1 MRRIL
6 LIISLLIAVYLNTRS
21 QDTTQTVKKEDLAE
35 VKDALAGVN
44 ETILGM
50 IPVLDAL
57 KKIKIS
63 GYIQTQ
69 YQMAESSGVGSY
81 AGGNFAQNVKSRF
94 QVRRGRFKINY
105 DNDLTQYVLQLDV
118 TQNGVGIKDAY
129 ASITEP
135 WLRMAS
141 LTGGVFDRPFGFEI
155 SYSSSSREAPE
166 RSRLYQTLFP
176 GERELGAKIELMPQT
191 GSLSYLNLKAG
202 VFNGVLNNANE
213 NDRHKDF
220 IGRAGFTLPFEE
232 EGLAIDGGFSTYLGA
247 VTANTMK
254 MYEIDPSSTMR
265 KYRMDSS
272 AVNLGKGIDRNYYG
286 FDMQIYYDVPLLGG
300 ATLRG
305 EYIWGKQPGTDKSSS
320 FYNPDAAA
328 ATDTKSSVDGKKA
341 TDLYHR
347 NFGGWYVNY
356 VQNIGLKN
364 QFAAKYDVYDPNTDV
379 SGNDIGA
386 AGSNLQLG
394 DIKYTTLGIGW
405 VYHWDANVKFTFY
418 YDWLWNEKVNAN
430 ATSSTFTPYKS
441 NLKDNVFTIRMQ
453 YKF

>member
-6 LIISLLIAVYLNTRS
+6 LIISLLLAFYLNARS
-21 QDTTQTVKKEDLAE
+21 QDTTQAATKQDLAE
-35 VKDALAGVN
+35 VKDAIAGVN

-50 IPVLDAL
+50 TPVLDAL

-63 GYIQTQ
+63 GYVQTQ
-69 YQMAESSGVGSY
+69 FQLADSASISSY
-81 AGGNFAQNVKSRF
+81 AGGNFPQNVKSRF

-129 ASITEP
+129 ASVTEP
-135 WLRMAS
+135 WLRMGT

-155 SYSSSSREAPE
+155 SYSSSNREAPE
-166 RSRLYQTLFP
+166 RSRMYQTLFP
-176 GERELGAKIELMPQT
+176 GERELGAKIEVFPQT
-191 GSLSYLNLKAG
+191 GFLSNFNLKAG
-202 VFNGVLNNANE
+202 VFNGVLNTANE

-220 IGRAGFTLPFEE
+220 IGRTGFTLPFED
-232 EGLAIDGGFSTYLGA
+232 EGLAIDGGFSTYLGT
-247 VTANTMK
+247 VTANTK
-254 MYEIDPSSTMR
+254 KIYDIDPSSSLK
-265 KYRMDSS
+265 KYRVDSS
-272 AVNLGKGIDRNYYG
+272 TVNLGQGFDRNYYG
-286 FDMQIYYDVPLLGG
+286 FDMQVYYDIPVLGG

-305 EYIWGKQPGTDKSSS
+305 EYIWGTQPGTDKASS

-341 TDLYHR
+341 TDLYLR
-347 NFGGWYVNY
+347 KFGGWYINF

-364 QFAAKYDVYDPNTDV
+364 QFVVKYDVYDPNTDV
-379 SGNDIGA
+379 AGNDLGA
-386 AGSNLQLG
+386 AGSNLNAG
-394 DIKYTTLGIGW
+394 DIKYSTLGLGW

-418 YDWLWNEKVNAN
+418 YDWVRNEKAY
-430 ATSSTFTPYKS
+430 ARTSSSTFKPYTS
-441 NLKDNVFTIRMQ
+441 ELKDNVLTVRMQ